1 LTLCQI
7 TIDLTRHA
15 NLTLWRSL
23 CAWSTSWRV
32 IRGSVTPPSSLLAR
46 DRASAPKKT
55 SLVFCSKTFCVV
67 RQSVTRCWPQLLATR
82 TARLVPLAS
91 LIAGAW
97 SSAAR
102 RSSPGAG
109 LGRSQ
114 LGHPG
119 LSSRGPA
126 TLVCRL
132 VWSQAAR
139 RSSPEPYVSE
149 AARSNKLA
157 PCVCTVLPR
166 LVASGSPELTRTLR
180 RAPLSR

>member
-1 LTLCQI
+1 VPNNYRFDAPRQSDAVAFAL
-7 TIDLTRHA
+7 RMV
-15 NLTLWRSL
+15 N
-23 CAWSTSWRV
+23 
-32 IRGSVTPPSSLLAR
+32 LLASHPWIGHPAVEPAGPR
-46 DRASAPKKT
+46 SRIRTEKT